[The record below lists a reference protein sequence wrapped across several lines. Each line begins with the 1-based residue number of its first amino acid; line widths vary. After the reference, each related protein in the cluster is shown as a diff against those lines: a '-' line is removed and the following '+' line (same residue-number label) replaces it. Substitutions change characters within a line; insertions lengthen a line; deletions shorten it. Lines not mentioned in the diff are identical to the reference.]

1 MNLLTLRLN
10 IPAVKDNLIKGVY
23 KTINY
28 TIMLNE
34 ARIQDYNHSI
44 LIPQKTIIICD
55 AKKIILEKD
64 FDDKEITIITPQK
77 ELIKEYETLKTN
89 KKINTGLIRTH
100 EIIDEITNNT
110 PIYYN
115 KDSISESLEL
125 IDMTNN
131 MRNYERVIPHT
142 LLDEYMNTI
151 KSMEKIKPINN
162 KYNIASLK
170 NGFSLSGPDYKTARD
185 GFRIKHHSEKNT
197 YEFNN
202 QGIPFYTLGQLGK
215 LSNELNNIWNR

>member
-1 MNLLTLRLN
+1 MNLIALRIN
-10 IPAVKDNLIKGVY
+10 IPAIKDNLIKGVY

-34 ARIQDYNHSI
+34 TRIQDYNQSI

-55 AKKIILEKD
+55 PKKIILEKD
-64 FDDKEITIITPQK
+64 FDDKEVTIITPQK
-77 ELIKEYETLKTN
+77 ELIREYETLKTN

-100 EIIDEITNNT
+100 EIIDELNNNT
-110 PIYYN
+110 PIHYN

-125 IDMTNN
+125 IEMTKNVK
-131 MRNYERVIPHT
+131 NYERAIPHT

-151 KSMEKIKPINN
+151 KSMEKIKPANN
-162 KYNIASLK
+162 KINIASLK
-170 NGFSLSGPDYKTARD
+170 NGFAISGPDYKTARE
-185 GFRIKHHSEKNT
+185 GLRIKHHPEKNT
-197 YEFNN
+197 YEFNST
-202 QGIPFYTLGQLGK
+202 GIPFYTLGQLGK